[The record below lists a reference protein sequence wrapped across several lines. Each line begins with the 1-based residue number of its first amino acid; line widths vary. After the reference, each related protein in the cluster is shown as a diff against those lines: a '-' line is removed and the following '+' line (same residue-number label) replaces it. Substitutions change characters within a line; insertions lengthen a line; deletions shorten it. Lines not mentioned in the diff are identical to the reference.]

1 MNQSQK
7 LLLMDDIDLN
17 STDHDER
24 QLISLQTVLSRKHI
38 KEVEMYKMQDAERL
52 DQNSQILLVKRVE
65 ITFDDQEC

>member
-24 QLISLQTVLSRKHI
+24 QPISLQTVLSRKHI